1 MCATGRASLAARATR
16 PFGAREVGRVSTPD
30 PERPL
35 VSVVIPA
42 YRAEPF
48 IETAI
53 RSIVAQAHRPMEVVV
68 VEDASPDRTAAI
80 AEELAAELSAP
91 RFLVRVLRQPVNM
104 GGAAALRRGFAESR
118 GDLVCWLSADDA
130 FIDSGKTD
138 SQVRAL
144 AAGGGLSYCR
154 GLTLGPTPGDVRH
167 EARHWLP
174 KVPYADRLLEAWPSW
189 RLLMLLF
196 RNAIN
201 GSSVMISRFAIEEF
215 GTFDPAV
222 GSIDQDGDLWMRY
235 SALGMRF
242 RCVETEAVFYRIHPG
257 QTTNLTDSVDRGCT
271 MNRLRI
277 LLALEES
284 GILGRVLRRS
294 WPVLLPLLRG
304 GYRLWPAVSRQLVAA
319 GSASDCGPAA
329 RVALRWLRA
338 RLDRDGLWSGNQD
351 AELVAAA
358 REAMDSEEFVRFRR
372 ILLGG
377 GVPAAVGGRPSSVRG

>member
-1 MCATGRASLAARATR
+1 MP
-16 PFGAREVGRVSTPD
+16 PFGVREVGGVPAPD
-30 PERPL
+30 LERLL

-48 IETAI
+48 IETTI

-80 AEELAAELSAP
+80 AEDLAAELDAP
-91 RFLVRVLRQPVNM
+91 RFSVRVLRQPANM
-104 GGAAALRRGFAESR
+104 GGAAALRRGFAEAR
-118 GDLVCWLSADDA
+118 GDFICWLSADDA
-130 FIDSGKTD
+130 FIDPGKTD
-138 SQVRAL
+138 AQMRAL
-144 AAGGGLSYCR
+144 AAGDGLIYCR
-154 GLTLGPTPGDVRH
+154 GLALGLTPGDVRH
-167 EARHWLP
+167 EVRHWFPKLP
-174 KVPYADRLLEAWPSW
+174 SADRLFEAWPSW

-201 GSSVMISRFAIEEF
+201 GSSVMIPRFAIEEF

-242 RCVETEAVFYRIHPG
+242 RCVESEAVFYRIHPG

-284 GILGRVLRRS
+284 GRLGRVLRRS

-304 GYRLWPAVSRQLVAA
+304 GYRLWPAVSRRLVLA
-319 GSASDCGPAA
+319 GSASNCGPVA
-329 RVALRWLRA
+329 RVLLGCLRG
-338 RLDRDGLWSGNQD
+338 RLDRDGLWGGAQD

-358 REAMDSEEFVRFRR
+358 RAAMGSEEFVRFRR
-372 ILLGG
+372 ILLAG
-377 GVPAAVGGRPSSVRG
+377 GVPATVGGGGRP